1 MHSNKLAQQIM
12 KITNGAIE
20 AVEDTARETVGFP
33 DYPQRDWNSKDKE
46 EQFVSLFGAQPKV
59 IAGLWELIK
68 NDVNDGILLKHLLWA
83 LIFLKI
89 YAPNE
94 EAHCAMVG
102 WPTKQL
108 F

>member
-1 MHSNKLAQQIM
+1 M

-20 AVEDTARETVGFP
+20 AVEASARETVGFP

-46 EQFVSLFGAQPKV
+46 ERFVSLFGAQPKV

-94 EAHCAMVG
+94 DAHCAMVG